1 MSNETRRRRAKH
13 NRETRGKF
21 GGGGGGNWVVQIPDL
36 KSEDWFKVSSKVKN
50 EVDIVEF
57 RITQD
62 WYPKLKCRGGGTC
75 GDVGLAPGEL
85 DYLFEIPVH
94 NNIGP
99 NKSSHLCPMDAFGK
113 PCPICEEKFALLEK
127 NDNKWDR
134 ATMGLLNASWRDFY
148 NVWNYATNRFEPWQ
162 AAYTSFEKLLQDAI
176 DRLGEEIFPWAWDVG
191 KTLEFLATEEPLG
204 GGKGKTWDKPQIPT
218 FHSRD
223 PYPETVVDEMWGFDK
238 YVKISSYDEIAAD
251 FYGMGDGVT
260 SEEKQEVAGDYNE
273 QPTTRT
279 RSRGRTPATPEQA
292 PAQTRSRGRAAPV
305 EDDVPFKSSGKDKP
319 SPCPF
324 NHNWGHDVNNTLD
337 CKNCKDEDF
346 NGCIDENDRLKEHP
360 VKEHPDFPAPD
371 PKTTTSR
378 RRTTATEPAPT
389 SSRRRRA

>member
-36 KSEDWFKVSSKVKN
+36 RSEDWFKVSSKVKN

-134 ATMGLLNASWRDFY
+134 ATMGLLNAS
-148 NVWNYATNRFEPWQ
+148 
-162 AAYTSFEKLLQDAI
+162 
-176 DRLGEEIFPWAWDVG
+176 
-191 KTLEFLATEEPLG
+191 
-204 GGKGKTWDKPQIPT
+204 
-218 FHSRD
+218 
-223 PYPETVVDEMWGFDK
+223 
-238 YVKISSYDEIAAD
+238 
-251 FYGMGDGVT
+251 
-260 SEEKQEVAGDYNE
+260 
-273 QPTTRT
+273 
-279 RSRGRTPATPEQA
+279 
-292 PAQTRSRGRAAPV
+292 
-305 EDDVPFKSSGKDKP
+305 
-319 SPCPF
+319 
-324 NHNWGHDVNNTLD
+324 
-337 CKNCKDEDF
+337 
-346 NGCIDENDRLKEHP
+346 
-360 VKEHPDFPAPD
+360 
-371 PKTTTSR
+371 
-378 RRTTATEPAPT
+378 
-389 SSRRRRA
+389 

>member
-1 MSNETRRRRAKH
+1 MSNEARRKRAAH
-13 NRETRGKF
+13 ARETRGKF
-21 GGGGGGNWVVQIPDL
+21 GSGGNYDPVVKLPELEKD
-36 KSEDWFKVSSKVKN
+36 DWFSVDTKN
-50 EVDIVEF
+50 TNAIDIVEF

-75 GDVGLAPGEL
+75 GDLGLVPGEL
-85 DYLFEIPVH
+85 DYKLEIPVH
-94 NNIGP
+94 SNVGP
-99 NKSSHLCPMDAFGK
+99 NKKSHLCPMDAFDEA
-113 PCPICEEKFALLEK
+113 CPVCEEKFALLEK
-127 NDNKWDR
+127 NNNKWDR
-134 ATMGLLNASWRDFY
+134 NTMGPLNASWRDFY
-148 NVWNYATNRFEPWQ
+148 NTWNYATNRFEPWQ

-223 PYPETVVDEMWGFDK
+223 PYPETVVDEVWGFDQ

-260 SEEKQEVAGDYNE
+260 SEDKPDDPPAE

-279 RSRGRTPATPEQA
+279 RSRGRGAATPESQ
-292 PAQTRSRGRAAPV
+292 PAQTRSRERAAPV
-305 EDDVPFKSSGKDKP
+305 EDDLPFKSSGKDKP

-360 VKEHPDFPAPD
+360 DFPAPD

-389 SSRRRRA
+389 SSRRQRA